1 MKDTNEVNKSL
12 PMQGDLEGLNKSL
25 PTQGGLEGLFF
36 ELLQVAIGNRKELTR
51 QLSDDEWASLYSECE
66 KHALLGITFCGVE
79 RLPKEQFPP
88 FDVAAEWVHDAQMAK
103 ERNEKLNAEC
113 EALAKQLEHDGLWSC
128 ILKGQSNLVN
138 YPEHLRDCR
147 TAGDID
153 VWCAPIKKQDKGER
167 KVIEYALSR
176 AKAANQP
183 VPEVRYHHVE
193 LENVYP
199 VDVEIHHRPSFMCS
213 PLRNI
218 RLRNWCRTFEG
229 ANEIASINGHEFPVP
244 SVSFNAVYQL
254 VHIYRHLF
262 DEGIGLRQ
270 ILDYYFVLQALSVPL
285 HRGKCEE
292 VRDER
297 LEVGRPPQ
305 SPCVGGEVRAQSGEV
320 IDERLEVRRPPQSPC
335 VGGEVSVEGLEVS
348 GERIGSLS
356 TGEGGGRGRVMNII
370 ERLGMKKFAG
380 AIMYVL
386 QKVFAMPDEYL
397 ICKPN
402 EKVGAFVLS
411 EILVGGNFGRADS
424 RFAKAK
430 DGVLA
435 HAFGKTLHNLM
446 FLRYFPEEVSWE
458 PIFRLYH
465 WGWRKCE
472 FWKV

>member
-1 MKDTNEVNKSL
+1 MN
-12 PMQGDLEGLNKSL
+12 
-25 PTQGGLEGLFF
+25 GLFF
-36 ELLQVAIGNRKELTR
+36 ELLQVAIGNRKSLTR

-66 KHALLGITFCGVE
+66 KHALLGIAFAGVE

-88 FDVAAEWVHDAQMAK
+88 FDVAAEWVHDAQVAK
-103 ERNEKLNAEC
+103 DRNEKLNAEC
-113 EALAKQLEHDGLWSC
+113 EALVKQLEHDGLWSC

-167 KVIEYALSR
+167 KVIVYALSR

-229 ANEIASINGHEFPVP
+229 TNEIASINGHEFPVP
-244 SVSFNAVYQL
+244 SVYFNAVYQL

-270 ILDYYFVLQALSVPL
+270 ILDYYFVLQPLSVPL
-285 HRGKCEE
+285 HRGKC
-292 VRDER
+292 
-297 LEVGRPPQ
+297 RPPQ

-320 IDERLEVRRPPQSPC
+320 IDERLEIMHV
-335 VGGEVSVEGLEVS
+335 
-348 GERIGSLS
+348 
-356 TGEGGGRGRVMNII
+356 I
-370 ERLGMKKFAG
+370 ERFGMKRFAG

-446 FLRYFPEEVSWE
+446 FLRYFPEEVLWE

-465 WGWRKCE
+465 WVWRKWE

>member
-25 PTQGGLEGLFF
+25 PTQGGLEGLGLFF
-36 ELLQVAIGNRKELTR
+36 ELLQVAIGNRQALT
-51 QLSDDEWASLYSECE
+51 SCPTDDEWASLYSECE

-88 FDVAAEWVHDAQMAK
+88 FDVLAEWVHDAQVAK

-113 EALAKQLEHDGLWSC
+113 EALAKQLENDGLWSC

-229 ANEIASINGHEFPVP
+229 ANEIASVNGHEFPVP

-270 ILDYYFVLQALSVPL
+270 ILDYYFVLQTLSVPL
-285 HRGKCEE
+285 HRGKC
-292 VRDER
+292 
-297 LEVGRPPQ
+297 RPPQ

-320 IDERLEVRRPPQSPC
+320 IDERLEIMHV
-335 VGGEVSVEGLEVS
+335 
-348 GERIGSLS
+348 
-356 TGEGGGRGRVMNII
+356 I
-370 ERLGMKKFAG
+370 ERFGMKKFAG

-446 FLRYFPEEVSWE
+446 FLRHFPEEVSWE
-458 PIFRLYH
+458 PAFRLYH
-465 WGWRKCE
+465 WVWRKWE
-472 FWKV
+472 FWKA

>member
-25 PTQGGLEGLFF
+25 PTQGGLESQGLFF
-36 ELLQVAIGNRKELTR
+36 ELLQVAIGNRKSLTR

-153 VWCAPIKKQDKGER
+153 VWCAPIKKQDKWER

-270 ILDYYFVLQALSVPL
+270 ILDYYFVLQTLSVPL
-285 HRGKCEE
+285 HRGKC
-292 VRDER
+292 
-297 LEVGRPPQ
+297 G
-305 SPCVGGEVRAQSGEV
+305 
-320 IDERLEVRRPPQSPC
+320 PPQSPC

-356 TGEGGGRGRVMNII
+356 TGEGGGRGRVMHII
-370 ERLGMKKFAG
+370 ERLGMKRFAG

-435 HAFGKTLHNLM
+435 HAFGKTLHNFM
-446 FLRYFPEEVSWE
+446 FLRYFPEEVFWE

-465 WGWRKCE
+465 WVWRKCE
-472 FWKV
+472 FWKA